1 MKTAKAY
8 EYYIGKREN
17 VEFEGA
23 TITKADDVNDFA
35 RKFYHEDLGIY
46 ESFFIMLLDRK
57 NQVTG
62 WAKISQGGVAGTIVD
77 LKIIMK
83 YAIDCLASNV
93 IFVHNHP
100 SGSLVPSDQ
109 DISITNRAKEA
120 LKLIDITLLDHVII
134 TDKTTTS
141 FKSIIDSQSANL

>member
-1 MKTAKAY
+1 MEVTKAY

-17 VEFEGA
+17 KGFEGA
-23 TITKADDVNDFA
+23 TITSANDVNKFA

-57 NQVTG
+57 NHVTG
-62 WAKISQGGVAGTIVD
+62 WAKISQGGVAGTVVD

-83 YAIDCLASNV
+83 YAIECLASNV

-100 SGSLVPSDQ
+100 SGNLEASDA
-109 DISITNRAKEA
+109 DISITNKAKEA
-120 LKLIDITLLDHVII
+120 LKLIDINLLDHVII
-134 TDKTTTS
+134 TDKTNES
-141 FKSIIDSQSANL
+141 FKSIINE